1 MTGDTQPTKIQHA
14 AHLDMLRGIAALA
27 VVAGHSRGF
36 VLVDFA
42 TLQNPDLS
50 TKLLYL
56 CTSLGHQAVIAF
68 FALSGFLV
76 GGRAL
81 SEILAGG
88 WSPAWYCI
96 ARLTR
101 LWTVVLPALA
111 ITFLLDTLG
120 RHLNGATGYDGVFHD
135 LLSSGPSAAVP
146 ADTSLLT
153 LLANVS
159 FLQTIVAPTYGT
171 NSPLWSLAN
180 EFWYYA
186 IAPLGFVAAFGKCS
200 SLARLVCLSTAIF
213 LCAVLPTTLVV
224 LGGIWMLGALMYWT
238 SQVASLHRIFQS
250 RVYSAVALSSVV
262 GIISAAKWGM
272 FSVADLTGDLA
283 LGMAFSLLLPGLAAA
298 PASNANFVRASSA
311 LSNISFTL
319 YATHFP
325 LLAFLW
331 FTFQAPSQ
339 LAPGAFGLAVI
350 FAYIAAAVMTA
361 ALLWWMFERRTH
373 QIRQAVSSRLSSTV
387 RDYKIPARGRAA

>member
-1 MTGDTQPTKIQHA
+1 MTGDTQPAKIQHA

-36 VLVDFA
+36 ALVDFA

-50 TKLLYL
+50 TKLLYF

-81 SEILAGG
+81 SEILAGC
-88 WSPAWYCI
+88 WSPARYCI
-96 ARLTR
+96 TRLTR

-135 LLSSGPSAAVP
+135 LLSSGPSAAAP

-186 IAPLGFVAAFGKCS
+186 IAPLAFVAAFGKGS
-200 SLARLVCLSTAIF
+200 SLARLVYLSTTIL

-224 LGGIWMLGALMYWT
+224 LGGIWMLGALMHWT
-238 SQVASLHRIFQS
+238 SQVASLQRIF
-250 RVYSAVALSSVV
+250 RFRAYPALALSTVV
-262 GIISAAKWGM
+262 ATIVAPKWGI
-272 FSVADLTGDLA
+272 FAVGDLTGDLA
-283 LGMAFSLLLPGLAAA
+283 LGVAFALLLPGLAAA
-298 PASNANFVRASSA
+298 PASNANYVRASSA

-331 FTFQAPSQ
+331 FTFQAPNQ
-339 LAPGAFGLAVI
+339 FAPGPYGLAVVI
-350 FAYIAAAVMTA
+350 AYIAVSVAIA
-361 ALLWWMFERRTH
+361 ALLWWMFERHTH
-373 QIRQAVSSRLSSTV
+373 RIRQAISSRLSSTV
-387 RDYKIPARGRAA
+387 REYKSSAKGRAA